1 MTSRRGAAILLVLM
15 VCTVMIVGVTIIARA
30 RASTAITT
38 HQVSELLRCDQLITA
53 SENPILHWLEEQSS
67 SIIIDPESDAPTI
80 AVHGSQFDLDD
91 SEVKVQITGW
101 DQQGMWP
108 GNSDSVG
115 LQPPVALNQNLDKGD
130 HLARLESETGVYPS
144 RPVPDTIG
152 GLVATH
158 NPWPTSTG
166 RTRGRGVVTINVNT
180 APQALLNQ
188 FSARYDVGDLA
199 ALMEKRSQG
208 EFVATSQSARNAE
221 GEEIRLASVSRV
233 WSFRTQVTVGQV
245 TRSVWSVYANQGGQW
260 QLVQRTVIGE
270 PNE

>member
-1 MTSRRGAAILLVLM
+1 MLLVLM

-38 HQVSELLRCDQLITA
+38 YQASELLRCDLLITA
-53 SENPILHWLEEQSS
+53 SEKPILHWLEEQSS
-67 SIIIDPESDAPTI
+67 SVVIDPGSDAP
-80 AVHGSQFDLDD
+80 AVDVHDSQFNLDD
-91 SEVKVQITGW
+91 SVVKIEITGW

-115 LQPPVALNQNLDKGD
+115 LQPPVAPNQGLDMGY
-130 HLARLESETGVYPS
+130 HLAHLESVTGVYPS
-144 RPVPDTIG
+144 RTVPDAIG

-158 NPWPTSTG
+158 NPWPTRTG
-166 RTRGRGVVTINVNT
+166 RARGRGIATINVNT
-180 APQALLNQ
+180 APQTLLDQ
-188 FSARYDVGDLA
+188 ISARYDVGDFNELLA
-199 ALMEKRSQG
+199 KRSQG